1 MLRSTHKTGFTLI
14 EAVISTALLVLVI
27 GGSYKL
33 VGSSQALIYS
43 ARNHYVAINIAR
55 ARLERVR
62 NFPYDQLIS
71 LGENNI
77 VVNGS
82 GVPSSDGYFRRST
95 LVTTNVPSQA
105 GLTRIDV
112 TTEIRNAKTL
122 TFTGENE
129 SLATFATE
137 YLTP

>member
-1 MLRSTHKTGFTLI
+1 MSRSTSKKGFTLV
-14 EAVISTALLVLVI
+14 EAVISTALLVMVI
-27 GGSYKL
+27 GGSYKV
-33 VGSSQALIYS
+33 VGSSQSLIYS

-62 NFPYDQLIS
+62 NFAYDQLFS

-77 VVNGS
+77 VVNDS
-82 GVPSSDGYFRRST
+82 GVPSSDGYFRRTTVIST
-95 LVTTNVPSQA
+95 NGQPA

-112 TTEIRNAKTL
+112 TTEIRNTKTL
-122 TFTGENE
+122 NFTGEHE